1 MSLETILQNPLI
13 YQTIFAFVFVI
24 CLNKLLS
31 RRFKEQIVPLIP
43 RVFYVRRERILQMSS
58 PVLFDRLKEFLADLQ
73 QKRNTILAG
82 KICLRHNPNILEL
95 KNGSML
101 AEAALAKVR
110 ELCEV
115 EKNLNQL
122 LLFSLRCNRINQ
134 SRVRVYFNNAKK
146 VLNTYLSVLMKIN

>member
-1 MSLETILQNPLI
+1 MPLETILQNPLI

-43 RVFYVRRERILQMSS
+43 RVFYVRREQILQMSS
-58 PVLFDRLKEFLADLQ
+58 PALFDKLKEFLADLQ

-82 KICLRHNPNILEL
+82 NISIWSKTNILDL
-95 KNGSML
+95 KNGSMI

-122 LLFSLRCNRINQ
+122 LLFSLRCNRFNE
-134 SRVRVYFNNAKK
+134 SRVRIYFNNAKK